1 MISYLFLVQ
10 ESFSNT
16 ARVLL
21 VLQVCELSGAEFS
34 VVSSH
39 RLAARVGRLKSF
51 IYSATWGETQKH
63 LEAVW
68 QLQQCYGSVPE
79 LQFPWH
85 GAKKNHLK
93 RTVQQNSQC
102 INTLQRAVGWE
113 AWPWQTSF
121 ICPVICVQ
129 IHRHSLKPYPNYS
142 HYYQKLL
149 SEVPNRHRTAP
160 FPSVVPARAQ
170 MQLQA
175 KQAILN
181 PILPVNFNLS
191 TSVTMAG
198 WSWLVHKWA
207 QHWSAGK
214 ALLAAPQEPQP
225 FLGSFGFFGFC
236 LPSGYRFL
244 ASLLSQPVAVE
255 GELVR
260 I

>member
-1 MISYLFLVQ
+1 M
-10 ESFSNT
+10 
-16 ARVLL
+16 
-21 VLQVCELSGAEFS
+21 
-34 VVSSH
+34 
-39 RLAARVGRLKSF
+39 
-51 IYSATWGETQKH
+51 
-63 LEAVW
+63 
-68 QLQQCYGSVPE
+68 PE

-236 LPSGYRFL
+236 LPSGYRFFGVAAVTACRCWGGTGEDL
-244 ASLLSQPVAVE
+244 EVSGVRQTADLTGTTTIIYQWSRRRIPSNSNLSVRTAHQAK
-255 GELVR
+255 GELPTVCIGWHGGAKTFHASCVR
-260 I
+260 LWM